1 MNRMT
6 HYHISIAHPHQQ
18 FIKFRVLFSGLPEN
32 ALIHLPVWRPGRYEL
47 GNFAKNVRNFS
58 VNDSDGAAIPFEKT
72 ALSTWSLK
80 NKEHQVVE
88 VSYEY
93 FAAELNAGS
102 SFLNAEQ
109 LYVNPVNCFVYCD
122 QNSDR
127 EHLISLEIPEDWII
141 ASSLKQESRVLKAAD
156 FHELADSPFICAKH
170 LVHGEY
176 TVQNTRFHLWFNG
189 YQHVPWDKLIKDF
202 RAFTNSQI
210 EKFGSF
216 PVDEYHFLFQILPY
230 KAYHGVEHLKS
241 TVIALGPTFDV
252 FESLYT
258 ELLGVSSHE
267 LYHTWNVKTI
277 RPIEMFPYNY
287 QKENLSRLGYLCEGV
302 TTYMGDLFLLKSGV
316 FSLEQYLKELS
327 VQFQKHLDNPGRLNY
342 SVANSSFDT
351 WLDGYVPGIP
361 GRKVSIYTEGCLLA
375 LATDILLL
383 KNSLGK
389 TGLDTVMRKLYEDVA
404 QQGKGVDENTYWN
417 YLQTFGG
424 DEVKQLK
431 ELYFYGTNDYT
442 SLLQGVLDLV
452 GLKLEVVPSARISAS
467 LIGIKYIPNGA
478 NAIVKNIFPQ
488 SPADLSGLMLEDEI
502 IAINSLLLGGE
513 LDKWITYFK
522 EDKIVLTVQR
532 SGMLVQ
538 VDLNIGSSPLGYK
551 EYRVKKLEQLNE
563 KQKLFFDQWIQ

>member
-6 HYHISIAHPHQQ
+6 HYHISITHPHQQ

-47 GNFAKNVRNFS
+47 GNFAKNVRKFS
-58 VNDSDGAAIPFEKT
+58 VNDSDGVAIPFEKT
-72 ALSTWSLK
+72 ALSTWALK
-80 NKEHQVVE
+80 NKAHQVVE

-102 SFLNAEQ
+102 SYLNADQ

-127 EHLISLEIPEDWII
+127 EHLVSLDIPEDWII
-141 ASSLKQESRVLKAAD
+141 ASSLKQERRVLKAAD

-176 TVQNTRFHLWFNG
+176 TVQNTKFHLWFNG

-202 RAFTNSQI
+202 RAFTNSQM

-252 FESLYT
+252 FDSLYT

-316 FSLEQYLKELS
+316 FGLEQYLKELS
-327 VQFQKHLDNPGRLNY
+327 VQFQKHFDNPGRLNY

-351 WLDGYVPGIP
+351 WLDGYVPGVP

-383 KNSLGK
+383 KNSSGK
-389 TGLDTVMRKLYEDVA
+389 TGLDAVMRKLYEDVA

-417 YLQTFGG
+417 YLQTYGG
-424 DEVKQLK
+424 EELKQLK
-431 ELYFYGTNDYT
+431 DLYFYGTNDYT

-452 GLKLEVVPSARISAS
+452 GLKLEVVPSTRISAS
-467 LIGIKYIPNGA
+467 LIGIKFLPNGA
-478 NAIVKNIFPQ
+478 NAVVKNILPQ

-502 IAINSLLLGGE
+502 IAINNVLLGGE

-522 EDKIVLTVQR
+522 DDKIVLTVQR
-532 SGMLVQ
+532 SGRLVQ
-538 VDLNIGSSPLGYK
+538 IDLNIGSSPLGYK
-551 EYRVKKLEQLNE
+551 EYRVKKLEQQNE
-563 KQKLFFDQWIQ
+563 EQKLLFDQWIQ

>member
-6 HYHISIAHPHQQ
+6 HYHISITHSHQQ

-32 ALIHLPVWRPGRYEL
+32 ASIHLPVWRPGRYEL
-47 GNFAKNVRNFS
+47 GNFAKNVRKFS

-72 ALSTWSLK
+72 ALSTWVLK
-80 NKEHQVVE
+80 NKAHQVVE

-102 SFLNAEQ
+102 SYLNADQ

-127 EHLISLEIPEDWII
+127 EHLVSLDIPEDWII
-141 ASSLKQESRVLKAAD
+141 ATSLKQERRVLKAAD

-176 TVQNTRFHLWFNG
+176 TVQNTKFHLWFNG

-202 RAFTNSQI
+202 RAFTTSQMD
-210 EKFGSF
+210 KFGSF
-216 PVDEYHFLFQILPY
+216 PVDEYHFLFQIVPY
-230 KAYHGVEHLKS
+230 KAYHGVEHLQS
-241 TVIALGPTFDV
+241 TVIALGPTYDIFD
-252 FESLYT
+252 SLYT

-277 RPIEMFPYNY
+277 RPIEMFPYDY

-327 VQFQKHLDNPGRLNY
+327 VQFQKHFDNPGRLNY
-342 SVANSSFDT
+342 SVASSSFDT
-351 WLDGYVPGIP
+351 WLDGYTPGVP

-383 KNSLGK
+383 KQTSGSSSL
-389 TGLDTVMRKLYEDVA
+389 DSVMRKLYEEVA
-404 QQGKGVDENTYWN
+404 HRGKGVDEGTYWS
-417 YLQTFGG
+417 YLLELGG
-424 DEVKQLK
+424 VEVTQLK
-431 ELYFYGTNDYT
+431 DLYFHGTRDFT
-442 SLLQGVLDLV
+442 SLMERVLDLV
-452 GLKLEVVPSARISAS
+452 GLKLDVVPSSRISAS
-467 LIGIKYIPNGA
+467 YLGIKFLPNGV
-478 NAIVKNIFPQ
+478 NALVKNILPQ
-488 SPADLSGLMLEDEI
+488 SLADLSGLMLEDEI
-502 IAINSLLLGGE
+502 IAINKILIGGE
-513 LDKWITYFK
+513 LDKWLTYFK
-522 EDKIVLTVQR
+522 GDKTTLTVQR
-532 SGMLVQ
+532 AGKLVEIELMIGEATSGY
-538 VDLNIGSSPLGYK
+538 NEYK
-551 EYRVKKLEQLNE
+551 VKKLGQLSEEQTLLFE
-563 KQKLFFDQWIQ
+563 KWTS